1 MTSHVRCHRCQ
12 NLIGF
17 QKNVV
22 EHSFV
27 LISNIPASL
36 HTSDL
41 RKFFCDFVET
51 EKFKCFHFRHRP
63 EKGRISESTNN
74 QIQKC
79 STSFSKQVT
88 HVYHE

>member
-1 MTSHVRCHRCQ
+1 MAE
-12 NLIGF
+12 
-17 QKNVV
+17 NVDETDDK

-63 EKGRISESTNN
+63 EKGRISESTNK